1 MLIALSGG
9 SPREREAIALRLVDS
24 GKAGLQVYSQPL
36 PNSRSSY
43 RRVAL
48 LRKAMQGAAVRSQV
62 KGTVIA
68 HCLTEPEARLVRDL
82 GGVVWHLYSRPSAEV
97 VIRNGDPVV
106 IDGDHGAGHLLAPLE
121 ALSELML
128 AQAG

>member
-9 SPREREAIALRLVDS
+9 SPREREAIALRLVQS

-36 PNSRSSY
+36 PNPRSAH
-43 RRVAL
+43 RRLAL
-48 LRKAMQGAAVRSQV
+48 LCQAMEGAALHSQV
-62 KGTVIA
+62 KGTVVA
-68 HCLTEPEARLVRDL
+68 HCLTESEAGLVREL
-82 GGVVWHLYSRPSAEV
+82 GGVIWHLYSRPSAEV

-106 IDGDHGAGHLLAPLE
+106 IDGDHGTGHLLAPLE

-128 AQAG
+128 FKAG